1 MIKNGYLVSWISY
14 LLKLGKLKVLVC
26 CVESTLCQQIQKDL
40 TGCDIDRVTLSDHTQ
55 DYKIVLARKE
65 VMKILSSPFFSFII
79 LNYSR
84 LYISILPMS
93 VHSALLLKVCI
104 ISCDRDITGVCFRR
118 EGARSMVPRLSDN
131 SIVWIYQKGWHWKV
145 TMETICLW
153 HMDTSM
159 INRHQTLP
167 LV

>member
-104 ISCDRDITGVCFRR
+104 ISCIVTGISLGCVLGEKVLARWYRGYLIIVSYGSIRR
-118 EGARSMVPRLSDN
+118 AGTGR
-131 SIVWIYQKGWHWKV
+131 
-145 TMETICLW
+145 
-153 HMDTSM
+153 
-159 INRHQTLP
+159 
-167 LV
+167 